1 MNDFQ
6 MVASFGIKMFHG
18 LINISNIYIKIKKSD
33 ETKTFHIDML
43 LILRI
48 FETIRVY
55 VLRVLIGVA

>member
-1 MNDFQ
+1 

>member
-1 MNDFQ
+1 
-6 MVASFGIKMFHG
+6 MFHG